1 MKKIVFFL
9 LVVYGYSFAQS
20 NIEGFLY
27 DKTTNESL
35 PYATIRILSEK
46 LQYTITNE
54 DGKFEVK
61 NTFANDTLQIS
72 YIGYK
77 PEKIPVSYFLT
88 NSKFFMIPVISEL
101 DEITVVADKDYAYN
115 LLNNLLNKYR
125 KNKSIIESKAFF
137 TLTSSARNIP
147 IEQIEGFYNSKHSL
161 SRGLMDLKIKSGRFG
176 QNKSFPFYSLSNILI
191 LSDFQMFE
199 NSDQILPDFPGNMS
213 PNSIKRKYNV
223 KIEDCDNCQKDEMII
238 SFFPKKPNG
247 RLFYGKLIFNNEFQI
262 IKKIELGIKDPIVK
276 AISSINENHVITPNE
291 ILLNISYNPLDYE
304 KMQYLEFT
312 FFINYESLSSK
323 EIIESRS
330 FLYFYDYHN
339 TFEEPYF
346 TSSINFTNDYDNI
359 IALQA
364 TEEFWNANYQF
375 PQSFNEKRS
384 MDFMKKYGYLINYDN
399 NISAIDF
406 KYINPSVI
414 SWNKDKR
421 LEWISIKEDA
431 TTSKKVRR
439 TSEANIEGTINADK
453 VFHSS
458 SELKSGK
465 SIINNS
471 GNLNFTYALDQ
482 YETSEGRK
490 KFVIRTLFD
499 RNSSYYRSNRSKLKL
514 VYLNTIFDIY
524 EYHKQVLEAQVSDK
538 MPFDEVKLMCEEKFE
553 EASKVVKNMNKETNY
568 GNNYQALVR
577 WNSKIKGK
585 LGIDNFLLIK

>member
-1 MKKIVFFL
+1 
-9 LVVYGYSFAQS
+9 
-20 NIEGFLY
+20 
-27 DKTTNESL
+27 
-35 PYATIRILSEK
+35 
-46 LQYTITNE
+46 
-54 DGKFEVK
+54 
-61 NTFANDTLQIS
+61 
-72 YIGYK
+72 
-77 PEKIPVSYFLT
+77 
-88 NSKFFMIPVISEL
+88 
-101 DEITVVADKDYAYN
+101 
-115 LLNNLLNKYR
+115 
-125 KNKSIIESKAFF
+125 
-137 TLTSSARNIP
+137 IP
-147 IEQIEGFYNSKHSL
+147 IEQIEGFYNSKHSI

-199 NSDQILPDFPGNMS
+199 NSDQILPVYPGNIS

-223 KIEDCDNCQKDEMII
+223 KIEDCNNCQKDEMII

-276 AISSINENHVITPNE
+276 AISSINENHVITPSE

-339 TFEEPYF
+339 SFEEPYF
-346 TSSINFTNDYDNI
+346 TNTINFTNDYDNI

-364 TEEFWNANYQF
+364 TDEFWNANYQF

-399 NISAIDF
+399 NIATVDF

-421 LEWISIKEDA
+421 LEWISIKEDG

-465 SIINNS
+465 SILNKS

-482 YETSEGRK
+482 YDTSEGRK

-524 EYHKQVLEAQVSDK
+524 EYHRQVLEEQVSDK
-538 MPFDEVKLMCEEKFE
+538 MPFDEVKLMCAEKYE

>member
-1 MKKIVFFL
+1 
-9 LVVYGYSFAQS
+9 
-20 NIEGFLY
+20 
-27 DKTTNESL
+27 
-35 PYATIRILSEK
+35 
-46 LQYTITNE
+46 
-54 DGKFEVK
+54 
-61 NTFANDTLQIS
+61 
-72 YIGYK
+72 
-77 PEKIPVSYFLT
+77 
-88 NSKFFMIPVISEL
+88 NSKYFMIPVISEL
-101 DEITVVADKDYAYN
+101 DEITLVADKDYAYN
-115 LLNNLLNKYR
+115 LLNNLLQKYR
-125 KNKSIIESKAFF
+125 KKQSIIESKAFF

-147 IEQIEGFYNSKHSL
+147 IEQIEGFYNSKHSI

-191 LSDFQMFE
+191 LSDFRMFE
-199 NSDQILPDFPGNMS
+199 NSDQILPIYPGNMS

-238 SFFPKKPNG
+238 SFFPKIPNG
-247 RLFYGKLIFNNEFQI
+247 RFFYGKLIFNNELQL
-262 IKKIELGIKDPIVK
+262 IKKIELGIKDPVVK

-323 EIIESRS
+323 ETIESHS

-346 TSSINFTNDYDNI
+346 TSTINFTNDYDNI

-364 TEEFWNANYQF
+364 TDEFWNANYQF

-465 SIINNS
+465 SLLNNN

-482 YETSEGRK
+482 YETSNGQKE
-490 KFVIRTLFD
+490 FVIRTLFD
-499 RNSSYYRSNRSKLKL
+499 RNSSFYKYDRSKLKL
-514 VYLNTIFDIY
+514 IYLNLIFDIY
-524 EYHKQVLEAQVSDK
+524 EYHRQVLEAQVSDK
-538 MPFDEVKLMCEEKFE
+538 MLIDEVKLMCKLKYE